1 MEKGTIAIG
10 VLKKGA
16 FCLLL
21 VALVFTLSGCWSS
34 RELGELAF
42 VSAVGIDRGD
52 DGELRVTLEMAK
64 PMAIGGEG
72 GRTTEKAYWIAESTG
87 QTVFD
92 AMRNVL
98 KRSTR
103 RPFWQHNR
111 FILMGES
118 VAREGIGPYLD
129 FFWRDGE
136 TRTNAFLLIARGAPA
151 GQLIQ
156 VEFDA
161 DAIPAEGAFGLV
173 ALTRQ
178 ALSKAAPS
186 NLLQV
191 LMALEMK
198 GVEPTTAAVNLYDR
212 RSGQPTEV
220 GNILREGARITTE
233 LDSTAVFKGDRL
245 VGWLNDVEGRG
256 LLWATGKA
264 RSGIV
269 VIDAPGAQEAKIA
282 LEILRSE
289 SKMEV
294 EFVDGRA
301 EASIKIEVTAA
312 MGESQV
318 ELDPAQADLWRAL
331 ELLLEEAVAGEITTA
346 VSKAKELG
354 SDIFGFGAALR
365 LSDHKSWEGI
375 ADSWDTFFLDTAVQV
390 NVKAKLK
397 HSGGMLRTVRF

>member
-220 GNILREGARITTE
+220 GNILREGARITAE

-390 NVKAKLK
+390 NVKAKLE

>member
-397 HSGGMLRTVRF
+397 HSGGMLQTVRF

>member
-220 GNILREGARITTE
+220 GNILREGARITAE

-269 VIDAPGAQEAKIA
+269 VIDAPGAQGAKIA

-331 ELLLEEAVAGEITTA
+331 ELLLEEAIAGEITTA

-397 HSGGMLRTVRF
+397 HSGGMLQTVRF

>member
-111 FILMGES
+111 FIPMGES

-220 GNILREGARITTE
+220 GNILREGARITAE

-301 EASIKIEVTAA
+301 EASIKIEVTA
-312 MGESQV
+312 
-318 ELDPAQADLWRAL
+318 
-331 ELLLEEAVAGEITTA
+331 
-346 VSKAKELG
+346 
-354 SDIFGFGAALR
+354 GFPG
-365 LSDHKSWEGI
+365 
-375 ADSWDTFFLDTAVQV
+375 
-390 NVKAKLK
+390 
-397 HSGGMLRTVRF
+397 